1 MLKITSEAL
10 HRMIEHSR
18 RDYPNEACGFLAGR
32 AGVPA
37 GVIVRA
43 IPMRNVDASP
53 TSYTM
58 DPLEQ
63 MRVQRALRDEG
74 LEHAGIYHS
83 HVATEAYP
91 SRRDVAHALAI
102 QEFCQ
107 VPYLLVTLKD
117 EQPHVRAFT
126 MLDGH
131 VHEEEL
137 VEAAS

>member
-1 MLKITSEAL
+1 MVKIAGEAL
-10 HRMIEHSR
+10 QAMIAHAR
-18 RDYPNEACGFLAGR
+18 RDDPNEACGYLAAKGGI
-32 AGVPA
+32 A
-37 GVIVRA
+37 VRA

-58 DPLEQ
+58 DPREQ
-63 MRVQRALRDEG
+63 MQVQKALRDEG
-74 LEHAGIYHS
+74 LTHAGIYHS

-117 EQPHVRAFT
+117 ARPRVRAFT
-126 MLDGH
+126 ILDGH
-131 VHEEEL
+131 VREEAL
-137 VEAAS
+137 VEVGG